1 MVVEKLEQVL
11 GRRYLG
17 PGVIKSLTA
26 FFDVDKVKE
35 GNKVMDIRM
44 VYDGTISGFNDSLEV
59 PKFGLPTL
67 RSHLRA
73 MEPGYFMVDAD
84 VGECFLNFIL
94 HKSLRPYVGVD
105 LTPYISTNIEEGSSS
120 SAKQHWV
127 CWHRAGMG
135 LKSSPYQTCQAMQVV
150 EEVIRGNR
158 HDPDNPFRWDHIRM
172 NLPGSA
178 DYDPR
183 LPWVS
188 KVRMCD
194 SLIACDV
201 FIYVDD
207 LRITGMIEEE
217 AWRAAHVVGCVLAW
231 LGIPDASRKWRDAS
245 RTAGAWAG
253 SVVYSTPEEV
263 FVLVTQEK
271 WEKGKL
277 MIHELQDCLREGPT
291 LNRIRLQQVRGYL
304 NYIALTYPILL
315 TRLMGFHLTIDGWR
329 KNWDQHG

>member
-1 MVVEKLEQVL
+1 
-11 GRRYLG
+11 
-17 PGVIKSLTA
+17 
-26 FFDVDKVKE
+26 
-35 GNKVMDIRM
+35 
-44 VYDGTISGFNDSLEV
+44 
-59 PKFGLPTL
+59 
-67 RSHLRA
+67 
-73 MEPGYFMVDAD
+73 
-84 VGECFLNFIL
+84 
-94 HKSLRPYVGVD
+94 
-105 LTPYISTNIEEGSSS
+105 
-120 SAKQHWV
+120 
-127 CWHRAGMG
+127 
-135 LKSSPYQTCQAMQVV
+135 
-150 EEVIRGNR
+150 
-158 HDPDNPFRWDHIRM
+158 M

-207 LRITGMIEEE
+207 LRITGMTEEE

-231 LGIPDASRKWRDAS
+231 LGIQDASRKRRDAS

-277 MIHELQDCLREGPT
+277 MIHELQDCLREWPS
-291 LNRIRLQQVRGYL
+291 LNRKRLQQVRGYL

-315 TRLMGFHLTIDGWR
+315 TRLMVFHLTIDGWR
-329 KNWDQHG
+329 KNRDQRGWRCKNATNQFEDEYTHNFNVPGHNDGPKEVEAKPRLYKDLDALSMLMEQSCPPLRTVRSSKIVEVYYGFGDASGSAFGGTFQGRGPTYFEYEQ